1 MVLDV
6 GGEKFSI
13 EKNILQRYP
22 KSRFACLMSAPNV
35 EEVLKLCDEFTPA
48 NPSEYFFD
56 RNPDRFPVI
65 LNMYRIKELHM
76 MKNGCSLVFQKELEY
91 WMIDEDDMEPC
102 CSMKYYEEV
111 VACQTEKEEVNENA
125 ERVKEEAAEGN
136 FGSSKLGKLRSFI
149 WCTLENPGSA
159 PLAKVWAVVSMLLVL
174 LSTVLFFLETVEGIG
189 TSDSETE
196 DYPEIVLAFDWAE
209 TIIMIVFTIEY
220 VLRLATCPR
229 KLKFVLQPLNI
240 IDLLALIPFYL
251 AMIVMQLETLKV
263 IGKAGKMIR
272 LIRIMRLMRLFKLAR
287 HIDGIQSLFYVM
299 KRAQSELGLLQIIVL
314 ITILTFASLVYVA
327 ENARMNE
334 NYNCT
339 GWAENLSKEDKYV
352 HPCYIWT
359 FFESCWWSL
368 MNLTTVGYA
377 IAPQTFV
384 GKLVAGIC
392 TVCGVFIIKFPIPII
407 VNNFSALYNNRMWRN
422 QLLARKKEAIN
433 LNKAEKVKKAEKV
446 NDKK

>member
-1 MVLDV
+1 M
-6 GGEKFSI
+6 
-13 EKNILQRYP
+13 
-22 KSRFACLMSAPNV
+22 

-111 VACQTEKEEVNENA
+111 VACQTEKEEDNENA
-125 ERVKEEAAEGN
+125 ERVKEEAAEEN

-220 VLRLATCPR
+220 VLRLVTCPS

-240 IDLLALIPFYL
+240 IDILALIPFYL
-251 AMIVMQLETLKV
+251 AIIVMQLETLKI
-263 IGKAGKMIR
+263 IGKAGKMIH
-272 LIRIMRLMRLFKLAR
+272 LI
-287 HIDGIQSLFYVM
+287 
-299 KRAQSELGLLQIIVL
+299 
-314 ITILTFASLVYVA
+314 
-327 ENARMNE
+327 
-334 NYNCT
+334 
-339 GWAENLSKEDKYV
+339 
-352 HPCYIWT
+352 
-359 FFESCWWSL
+359 
-368 MNLTTVGYA
+368 
-377 IAPQTFV
+377 
-384 GKLVAGIC
+384 
-392 TVCGVFIIKFPIPII
+392 
-407 VNNFSALYNNRMWRN
+407 
-422 QLLARKKEAIN
+422 
-433 LNKAEKVKKAEKV
+433 
-446 NDKK
+446 